1 MARKVVSRKALREEV
16 EAAERSEAGE
26 VASSKEVETEQK
38 KAVKPRAPRRKSRTA
53 EAKVVRVKLYWHV
66 VNQSMKPVAKFEYHQ
81 KAAAQK
87 KAEDL
92 SQGGKSPHFLHK
104 HREEITETSSGGQQS

>member
-16 EAAERSEAGE
+16 EAAERAATEGNKPE
-26 VASSKEVETEQK
+26 EKKVAKP
-38 KAVKPRAPRRKSRTA
+38 KAKRKSRTA
-53 EAKVVRVKLYWHV
+53 EAKVVRVRLYWHV

-81 KAAAQK
+81 KAAAEK

-104 HREEITETSSGGQQS
+104 HREEITET

>member
-16 EAAERSEAGE
+16 EAAERSETAE
-26 VASSKEVETEQK
+26 NKTADP
-38 KAVKPRAPRRKSRTA
+38 KAAKRKAPKRKSRSA
-53 EAKVVRVKLYWHV
+53 EPKVVRVKLFWHV

-81 KAAAQK
+81 KAAAEK

-104 HREEITETSSGGQQS
+104 HREEITET

>member
-16 EAAERSEAGE
+16 EAAERSGSEE
-26 VASSKEVETEQK
+26 KKPEDK
-38 KAVKPRAPRRKSRTA
+38 KAAKPKAAKRKSRVA
-53 EAKVVRVKLYWHV
+53 EAKVVRVRLFWHV

-92 SQGGKSPHFLHK
+92 SQGGKTPHFLHK
-104 HREEITETSSGGQQS
+104 HREEIADT

>member
-16 EAAERSEAGE
+16 EAAERAETAGINTE
-26 VASSKEVETEQK
+26 ETKTEQISTEDK
-38 KAVKPRAPRRKSRTA
+38 KAAKPKAKRKSRTA
-53 EAKVVRVKLYWHV
+53 EPKVVRVKLYWHV

-81 KAAAQK
+81 KAAAEK

-92 SQGGKSPHFLHK
+92 SQGGKTPHFLHK
-104 HREEITETSSGGQQS
+104 HREEITEA

>member
-1 MARKVVSRKALREEV
+1 MARKVVNRKALREEV
-16 EAAERSEAGE
+16 EAAERSET
-26 VASSKEVETEQK
+26 ETEEVKTAEEK
-38 KAVKPRAPRRKSRTA
+38 KETKAKAPKRKSRTA
-53 EAKVVRVKLYWHV
+53 EPKVVRVKLYWHV

-92 SQGGKSPHFLHK
+92 SQGGKTPHFLHK
-104 HREEITETSSGGQQS
+104 HREEITEA